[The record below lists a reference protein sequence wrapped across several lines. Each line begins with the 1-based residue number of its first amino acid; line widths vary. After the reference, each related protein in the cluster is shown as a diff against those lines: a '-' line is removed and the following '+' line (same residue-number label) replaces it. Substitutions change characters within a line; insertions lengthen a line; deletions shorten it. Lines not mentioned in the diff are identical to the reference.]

1 MNLHSF
7 ASGCWVMIDANYL
20 KNINLRFLD
29 IREEDNYFGIVLFAK
44 ADKISILP
52 KKLYNYTIRKDSTI
66 NYGGKINSLVPS
78 RLKQYLKYFYNNPMI
93 FSKYYRCGGAAVML
107 SSAIK
112 DFKNNQNTYK
122 FLEKTFL
129 NRYCMLALNL
139 SNFSNDPLGY
149 KRYLPMAKKYAKEH
163 NIGAFALVQSSVYY
177 WIGLILISSKISFS
191 HFLKTP
197 FYIYQILKD
206 KTYTKKYEFDIDNY
220 WDRDYALRVLKHRSY
235 KLGIKTRIFINK

>member
-1 MNLHSF
+1 
-7 ASGCWVMIDANYL
+7 MIDVSYL

-29 IREEDNYFGIVLFAK
+29 IYGEDNYFGIVLFAK
-44 ADKISILP
+44 ANKISILP

-78 RLKQYLKYFYNNPMI
+78 RLKQYLKYFYDNPMI

-112 DFKNNQNTYK
+112 DFKNNKNTYK

-129 NRYCMLALNL
+129 NRYCMLAINL
-139 SNFSNDPLGY
+139 QNFPNDPLGY
-149 KRYLPMAKKYAKEH
+149 KRYLPIAKKYAKEH
-163 NIGAFALVQSSVYY
+163 NIGAFALVYSSVYY
-177 WIGLILISSKISFS
+177 WIGLILISSKISLK

-206 KTYTKKYEFDIDNY
+206 KSYTKKYEFDIDNY
-220 WDRDYALRVLKHRSY
+220 WDRDYALKVLKHKSY
-235 KLGIKTRIFINK
+235 KLGILISKIY